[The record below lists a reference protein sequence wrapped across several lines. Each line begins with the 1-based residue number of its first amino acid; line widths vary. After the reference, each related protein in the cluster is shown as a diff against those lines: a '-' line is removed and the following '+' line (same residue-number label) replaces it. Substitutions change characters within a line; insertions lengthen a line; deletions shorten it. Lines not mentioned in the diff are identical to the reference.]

1 MDKLTAV
8 QDRVEVVKMTMKDN
22 IQQMLQN
29 TEKLEYIESASENLK
44 EQSNVFRG
52 RTKELQNKMWWK
64 MWKMRLLIGGL
75 VTSVLLII
83 ILSFTL
89 SSQKN

>member
-1 MDKLTAV
+1 MQEKVD
-8 QDRVEVVKMTMKDN
+8 VVKSVMKEN
-22 IQQMLQN
+22 IQQVLAN
-29 TEKLEYIESASENLK
+29 TEKMEDIEAATEHLRDNAK
-44 EQSNVFRG
+44 EFRG
-52 RTKELQNKMWWK
+52 RSKQIQDKMWWK

-89 SSQKN
+89 SSSSSSSKK